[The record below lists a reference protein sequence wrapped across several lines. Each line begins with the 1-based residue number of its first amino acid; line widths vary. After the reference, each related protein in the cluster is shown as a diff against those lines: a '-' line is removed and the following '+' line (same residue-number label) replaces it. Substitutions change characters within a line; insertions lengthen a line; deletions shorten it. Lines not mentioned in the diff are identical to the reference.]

1 MKPAIIHTRA
11 SVTYLMLVVWCL
23 VVPATHA
30 GADSWHALQQRYREK
45 TVSHT
50 PVKHPP
56 APDPWACLKAVYL
69 PFTKDLEHAALT
81 DRKSAKQVFAYLRSA
96 LLPYD
101 DFIQEA
107 SRIFGI
113 PPEIIGAMIMVESG
127 GDARARAETS
137 TAKGLMQ
144 TIDGTFRHAHKDLSA
159 RGIMIMDDPF
169 DPHGSIMAGAWYLD
183 KMYALAA
190 TTHTKTVLDRQ
201 NIPSWRYPLQYYYAG
216 PHNGQK
222 AKELVVVY
230 AGGRRV
236 IINKASYSRKVL
248 RWAQILSEK
257 G

>member
-1 MKPAIIHTRA
+1 
-11 SVTYLMLVVWCL
+11 MLVVWCL
-23 VVPATHA
+23 VFPAAHA
-30 GADSWHALQQRYREK
+30 GADSWHTLQQRYTKKE
-45 TVSHT
+45 VSH
-50 PVKHPP
+50 PLANHRP
-56 APDPWACLKAVYL
+56 APDPWACLRAVYL
-69 PFTKDLEHAALT
+69 PFTKDIDRAALT
-81 DRKSAKQVFAYLRSA
+81 DRKSGEQVFAYLRSA

-113 PPEIIGAMIMVESG
+113 PPEIIGAVIMVESG

-144 TIDGTFRHAHKDLSA
+144 TIDGTFRHAHKDLSS
-159 RGIMIMDDPF
+159 RGIMITDDPF

-190 TTHTKTVLDRQ
+190 AAHTKAVRDRQ
-201 NIPSWRYPLQYYYAG
+201 DIPSWRYPLEYYYAG

-222 AKELVVVY
+222 VKELVVVY

-236 IINKASYSRKVL
+236 IINKASYSGKVL
-248 RWAQILSEK
+248 RWARILSEY